1 MFKDREKNEKCLNMI
16 KGGDIT
22 IYSSEAV
29 VLKIP
34 VKFTLSSE
42 TSTGIYSKA
51 SSAKGYK
58 TVLILIFW
66 MGCIKTLILLGMK
79 HI

>member
-1 MFKDREKNEKCLNMI
+1 MI

-58 TVLILIFW
+58 TVLILIF
-66 MGCIKTLILLGMK
+66 
-79 HI
+79 